1 MSEILYPTTEKII
14 EYNVLALKLI
24 KVKKADYDL
33 LGKFFMDNKVD
44 ILDEK
49 IIKKNKEVN
58 YITGV
63 STDLGKGVFFLK
75 YKNKNKINEADLSL
89 AMHEAGN
96 MPLIFLSTGE
106 LTKKARELLGTE
118 FKGVIFKKI

>member
-1 MSEILYPTTEKII
+1 
-14 EYNVLALKLI
+14 
-24 KVKKADYDL
+24 
-33 LGKFFMDNKVD
+33 MDNKVD